1 GLLFAGLSWLGAP
14 VFFIYGIVR
23 GLNQTLPF
31 VIIPQF
37 VGALIGRYYFRKR
50 FGPLWLKYVTV
61 LFAGFSCGVGLIGT
75 LGIGVTF
82 ISKSVFTLPY

>member
-1 GLLFAGLSWLGAP
+1 
-14 VFFIYGIVR
+14 VR

-31 VIIPQF
+31 VVLPQF

-50 FGPLWLKYVTV
+50 LGLKWREYVPV

-75 LGIGVTF
+75 LGIGITF
-82 ISKSVFTLPY
+82 VAKSVFKLPF